1 MGNSNSSQIEK
12 MDCKQLSEAL
22 EKCCLEKKQKEVK
35 NGKITESKDCPCNQL
50 KDIYISKCDSKE
62 DFKKQLINC

>member
-1 MGNSNSSQIEK
+1 MGNSNSSTILK
-12 MDCKQLSEAL
+12 MDCKELSEAL

-35 NGKITESKDCPCNQL
+35 SGKIIETSDCPCTKL
-50 KDIYISKCDSKE
+50 KDIYIAKCDSKE